1 MLSGGVKLES
11 FVSYGLMELRE
22 HILRIQDNIR
32 AGRFANEAAVSQGIV
47 LPFLQALGWPT
58 YDTRVVSP
66 EYGVEGRRVDFALCH
81 PADKPLIF
89 IEVKQVGQ
97 SEGADRQLFEYAF
110 HLGVPMAVLTDGQE
124 WHFYLPGEQGLYQER
139 RVYKLDLLERNLDE
153 CEARLK
159 RYLDYQA
166 SCSGKAL
173 EEARRDYQGVSKDRQ
188 ITLTLPLA
196 WAKLTE
202 EPDNQLI
209 ELVADKVE
217 SLCGYKPDPDIVAS
231 FLANGARTAISP
243 QSKPIL
249 SQPAKPR
256 NQKTTSV
263 SARHTQLS
271 SVGFVLQG
279 HNYVARNARDVMV
292 QLFEELARRDS
303 SFLERFVAR
312 PKHGKKRR
320 FVARSQVELYP
331 DRPDLGEEHSHKL
344 SSGWWI
350 GTNYSRENI
359 EKIVRMACEVAG
371 LNFGTDVII
380 KLE

>member
-1 MLSGGVKLES
+1 
-11 FVSYGLMELRE
+11 MELKD
-22 HILRIQDNIR
+22 HILQIQENIR
-32 AGRFANEAAVSQGIV
+32 AGLFVNEASVSQGIV
-47 LPFLQALGWPT
+47 LRILQALGWPIF
-58 YDTRVVSP
+58 DSRIVSP

-81 PADKPLIF
+81 PPNKPLVF
-89 IEVKQVGQ
+89 IEVKQIGQ

-139 RVYKLDLLERNLDE
+139 RVYKLDLLERNIDE
-153 CEARLK
+153 CEARLN

-173 EEARRDYQGVSKDRQ
+173 EEARREYQGVAKDRQ
-188 ITLTLPLA
+188 ITLTLPVA

-202 EPDNQLI
+202 EPDDLLI

-217 SLCGYKPDPDIVAS
+217 SLCGYKPDPDTVAS
-231 FLANGARTAISP
+231 FLTNGARPVASP
-243 QSKPIL
+243 QIKPTPP
-249 SQPAKPR
+249 QRPTA
-256 NQKTTSV
+256 QKAPSP
-263 SARHTQLS
+263 SSEQKQLS
-271 SVGFVLQG
+271 SIGFSVQG
-279 HNYVARNARDVMV
+279 RIHNARNARDVMV
-292 QLFEELARRDS
+292 QLFEELARKDPT
-303 SFLERFVAR
+303 FLERFAAR

-320 FVARSQVELYP
+320 FIARSQAELYP
-331 DRPDLGEEHSHKL
+331 DRPDLGESHSHRL

-359 EKIVRMACEVAG
+359 EKIIRMACEVAG
-371 LNFGTDVII
+371 LTYRTDVLI

>member
-1 MLSGGVKLES
+1 MLSSSAKVER
-11 FVSYGLMELRE
+11 FVLYRLMKLRE
-22 HILRIQDNIR
+22 HILHIQENIR
-32 AGRFANEAAVSQGIV
+32 AGLFVNEASVSQGIV
-47 LPFLQALGWPT
+47 LRILQALNWPIF
-58 YDTRVVSP
+58 DSRVVSP

-81 PADKPLIF
+81 PPDKPMIF

-97 SEGADRQLFEYAF
+97 SEGADKQLFEYAF

-139 RVYKLDLLERNLDE
+139 RVYKLDLLERNIEE

-159 RYLDYQA
+159 RYLDYQS

-173 EEARRDYQGVSKDRQ
+173 EEARRDYQGVAKDRQ
-188 ITLTLPLA
+188 ITVTLPLA

-202 EPDNQLI
+202 EPDDLLI

-217 SLCGYKPDPDIVAS
+217 SLCGYKPDPDTVAS
-231 FLANGARTAISP
+231 FLTNGTRVAVAPPNKSTPYP
-243 QSKPIL
+243 QPKTPKTLPASKE
-249 SQPAKPR
+249 QPK
-256 NQKTTSV
+256 
-263 SARHTQLS
+263 LS
-271 SVGFVLQG
+271 SAGFRLQG
-279 HNYVARNARDVMV
+279 HNYVAKNARDVMV
-292 QLFEELARRDS
+292 QVFEELARRDT
-303 SFLERFVAR
+303 SFLERFAAR

-320 FVARSQVELYP
+320 FIARTQMELYP
-331 DRPDLGEEHSHKL
+331 DRPDLGEAHSHQL

-359 EKIVRMACEVAG
+359 EKIVKMACEVAG
-371 LNFGTDVII
+371 MKYGKDLVI

>member
-1 MLSGGVKLES
+1 VLSGGVKLES
-11 FVSYGLMELRE
+11 FVLYGLMELRE
-22 HILRIQDNIR
+22 HILHIQENIR
-32 AGRFANEAAVSQGIV
+32 AGLFANEASVSQGIV
-47 LPFLQALGWPT
+47 LRVLQALGWPIF
-58 YDTRVVSP
+58 DSRVVSP

-81 PADKPLIF
+81 PPDKPMIF
-89 IEVKQVGQ
+89 IEVKQIGH
-97 SEGADRQLFEYAF
+97 SEGADKQLFEYAF

-139 RVYKLDLLERNLDE
+139 RVYKLDLLERNIEE

-173 EEARRDYQGVSKDRQ
+173 EEARRDYQGVAKDRQ
-188 ITLTLPLA
+188 ITVTLPLA

-202 EPDNQLI
+202 EPDDLLI

-217 SLCGYKPDPDIVAS
+217 SLCGYKPDPDTVAS
-231 FLANGARTAISP
+231 FLTNGTRSAVISSNKSISSAP
-243 QSKPIL
+243 PKAQKPL
-249 SQPAKPR
+249 PVPKEQPK
-256 NQKTTSV
+256 
-263 SARHTQLS
+263 LS
-271 SVGFVLQG
+271 SAGFRLQG
-279 HNYVARNARDVMV
+279 HNYVAKNARDVMI
-292 QLFEELARRDS
+292 QIFEELARRDS
-303 SFLERFVAR
+303 TFLERFAAR

-320 FVARSQVELYP
+320 FIARSQMELYP
-331 DRPDLGEEHSHKL
+331 DRPDLGEAHSYRL

-359 EKIVRMACEVAG
+359 EKIVKMACEVAG
-371 LNFGTDVII
+371 LRYGTDVVI

>member
-1 MLSGGVKLES
+1 
-11 FVSYGLMELRE
+11 MELRE
-22 HILRIQDNIR
+22 HILDIQNNIR
-32 AGRFANEAAVSQGIV
+32 TGLFANEASVSQGIV
-47 LPFLQALGWPT
+47 LRILQALNWPIF
-58 YDTRVVSP
+58 DSRVVSP

-81 PADKPLIF
+81 PPDKPMIF

-139 RVYKLDLLERNLDE
+139 RVYKLDLLERNLEE

-173 EEARRDYQGVSKDRQ
+173 EEARRDYQGVAKDRQ
-188 ITLTLPLA
+188 ITLTLPKA
-196 WAKLTE
+196 WAELTE
-202 EPDNQLI
+202 EPDELLI

-217 SLCGYKPDPDIVAS
+217 SLCGYKPDPDRVAS
-231 FLANGARTAISP
+231 FLVNGARADIS
-243 QSKPIL
+243 
-249 SQPAKPR
+249 SQGKASLTTQPKV
-256 NQKTTSV
+256 QKTP
-263 SARHTQLS
+263 SASIRQAQLS
-271 SVGFVLQG
+271 SVGFRLQG
-279 HNYVARNARDVMV
+279 RNYTARNARDVMV
-292 QLFEELARRDS
+292 QLFEELARKDS
-303 SFLERFVAR
+303 TFLERFAAR

-320 FVARSQVELYP
+320 FVARSQAELYP
-331 DRPDLGEEHSHKL
+331 GRLDLGEEYSHQL

-359 EKIVRMACEVAG
+359 EKIVKMACEVIG
-371 LNFGTDVII
+371 LNYGTDVIVR
-380 KLE
+380 LG

>member
-1 MLSGGVKLES
+1 
-11 FVSYGLMELRE
+11 MELRE
-22 HILRIQDNIR
+22 HILQIQDNIR
-32 AGRFANEAAVSQGIV
+32 AGLFANEAAVSQGIV
-47 LPFLQALGWPT
+47 LRILQALGWPIF
-58 YDTRVVSP
+58 DSRVVSP

-81 PADKPLIF
+81 PSDKPMIF
-89 IEVKQVGQ
+89 IEVKQIGQ

-139 RVYKLDLLERNLDE
+139 RVYKLDLLERNVEE
-153 CEARLK
+153 CETRLK

-188 ITLTLPLA
+188 ITVTLPMA

-202 EPDNQLI
+202 EPDDLLI
-209 ELVADKVE
+209 DLVADKVE
-217 SLCGYKPDPDIVAS
+217 SLCGYKPDPDTVAS
-231 FLANGARTAISP
+231 FLVNGAKSAGSP

-249 SQPAKPR
+249 PQQPKVQKSPPTSAGQSQPA
-256 NQKTTSV
+256 
-263 SARHTQLS
+263 
-271 SVGFVLQG
+271 SVGFRLQG
-279 HNYVARNARDVMV
+279 RSYSARNARDVMI
-292 QLFEELARRDS
+292 QLFEELARKDS
-303 SFLERFVAR
+303 TFLERFAAR

-320 FVARSQVELYP
+320 FIARSQVELYP
-331 DRPDLGEEHSHKL
+331 DRPDLGELFSHQL

-359 EKIVRMACEVAG
+359 EKIVNMACEVAG
-371 LNFGTDVII
+371 LRYGTDVII
-380 KLE
+380 RLE

>member
-1 MLSGGVKLES
+1 VLSGGVKIES
-11 FVSYGLMELRE
+11 FVLYGFMELRE
-22 HILRIQDNIR
+22 HILQIQDNIR
-32 AGRFANEAAVSQGIV
+32 AGLFANEAAVSQGIV
-47 LPFLQALGWPT
+47 LRILQALGWPIF
-58 YDTRVVSP
+58 DSRVVSP

-81 PADKPLIF
+81 PSDKPMIF
-89 IEVKQVGQ
+89 IEVKQIGQ

-139 RVYKLDLLERNLDE
+139 RVYKLDLLERNVEE
-153 CEARLK
+153 CETRLK

-188 ITLTLPLA
+188 ITVTLPMA

-202 EPDNQLI
+202 EPDDLLI
-209 ELVADKVE
+209 DLVADKVE
-217 SLCGYKPDPDIVAS
+217 SLCGYKPDPDTVAS
-231 FLANGARTAISP
+231 FLVNGAKSAGSP

-249 SQPAKPR
+249 PQQPKVQKSPPTSAGQSQPA
-256 NQKTTSV
+256 
-263 SARHTQLS
+263 
-271 SVGFVLQG
+271 SVGFRLQG
-279 HNYVARNARDVMV
+279 RSYSARNARDVMI
-292 QLFEELARRDS
+292 QLFEELARKDS
-303 SFLERFVAR
+303 TFLERFAAR

-320 FVARSQVELYP
+320 FIARSQVELYP
-331 DRPDLGEEHSHKL
+331 DRPDLGELFSHQL

-359 EKIVRMACEVAG
+359 EKIVNMACEVAG
-371 LNFGTDVII
+371 LRYGTDVII
-380 KLE
+380 RLE

>member
-1 MLSGGVKLES
+1 
-11 FVSYGLMELRE
+11 MELRE

-47 LPFLQALGWPT
+47 LPLLQALGWPT

-81 PADKPLIF
+81 PADKPMIF

-153 CEARLK
+153 CETRLN

-173 EEARRDYQGVSKDRQ
+173 EEARRDYQGVAKDRQ
-188 ITLTLPLA
+188 ITSTLPIA

-202 EPDNQLI
+202 EPDDQLI
-209 ELVADKVE
+209 DLVADKVE
-217 SLCGYKPDPDIVAS
+217 SLCGYKPDPDTVAS
-231 FLANGARTAISP
+231 FLVNGARPVVNP
-243 QSKPIL
+243 QNKPVL
-249 SQPAKPR
+249 SQPAKAK
-256 NQKTTSV
+256 KTIPIST
-263 SARHTQLS
+263 AHTQLS
-271 SVGFVLQG
+271 SVGFILQG
-279 HNYVARNARDVMV
+279 RSYVARNARDVMV
-292 QLFEELARRDS
+292 QLIEELAQKDS
-303 SFLERFVAR
+303 TFLERFAAR

-320 FVARSQVELYP
+320 FIARSQVELYP
-331 DRPDLGEEHSHKL
+331 NRPDLGEAHSYQF

>member
-1 MLSGGVKLES
+1 MLSSGAKVER
-11 FVSYGLMELRE
+11 FVLYGFMELRE
-22 HILRIQDNIR
+22 HILQIQDNVR
-32 AGRFANEAAVSQGIV
+32 AGLFANEASVSQGIV
-47 LPFLQALGWPT
+47 LRILQALGWPIF
-58 YDTRVVSP
+58 DSRIVSP

-81 PADKPLIF
+81 PSDKPMIF

-97 SEGADRQLFEYAF
+97 SEGADKQLFEYAF

-139 RVYKLDLLERNLDE
+139 RVYKLDLLERNLEE
-153 CEARLK
+153 CETRLK

-202 EPDNQLI
+202 EPDDLLI

-217 SLCGYKPDPDIVAS
+217 SLCGYKPDPDTVAS
-231 FLANGARTAISP
+231 FLVNGARAVVSP
-243 QSKPIL
+243 QNKLIH
-249 SQPAKPR
+249 SQQPKV
-256 NQKTTSV
+256 QKTPPTSTGQ
-263 SARHTQLS
+263 TQLS
-271 SVGFVLQG
+271 SVGFRLQG
-279 HNYVARNARDVMV
+279 RNYTARNARDVMV
-292 QLFEELARRDS
+292 QVFEELARKDS
-303 SFLERFVAR
+303 TFLERFAAR

-320 FVARSQVELYP
+320 FIARAQVELYP
-331 DRPDLGEEHSHKL
+331 DRPDLGEEHSYKL

-350 GTNYSRENI
+350 GTNYNRESI
-359 EKIVRMACEVAG
+359 GKIVGMACEVAG
-371 LNFGTDVII
+371 LNFGTDLVI